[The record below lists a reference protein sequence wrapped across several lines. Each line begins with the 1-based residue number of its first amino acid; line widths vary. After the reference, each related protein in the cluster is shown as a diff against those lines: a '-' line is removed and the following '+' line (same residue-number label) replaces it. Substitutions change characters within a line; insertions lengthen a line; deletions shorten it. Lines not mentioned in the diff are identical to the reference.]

1 MTAIAGKFKGVGVNA
16 DFNTKALHDELQ
28 RIRKEVDGGIT
39 LKSYLADSFGAD
51 MTPEAFYR
59 QLGVDMNGMTV
70 NKMLNTTELNRW
82 LFPEVFRDA
91 VLRGLDYAPFYGSLI
106 AAEESIESTGLTMP
120 KMDFSTVSSFK
131 SEVQLR
137 DVNEG
142 ATIPEGQII
151 TWAEKQVTIKK
162 KARGLKQTYES
173 IMFTPLDLAAIYFEE
188 LGQQLGWDLDVDA
201 INILING
208 DQADGSEAAPVIGA
222 TTANT
227 LTYQDI
233 VRAWIRFRQ
242 IGRISTVMV
251 VNENDA
257 MSILAMPEF
266 QKTQIPNGVTPSGV
280 TLNLSNPL
288 PTSQDIFTHPNVPAK
303 KILFVDRAKAMVQL
317 TAMPLLL
324 ESEKIVSRQ
333 LTAEFAS
340 IITGFAN
347 LFKDGRL
354 VLDYST
360 TIGTNP
366 GPTVPIR

>member
-1 MTAIAGKFKGVGVNA
+1 MTALAGKFKTVALDDN
-16 DFNTKALHDELQ
+16 FNTKALHDELQ
-28 RIRKEVDGGIT
+28 RIRKEVDGNVT
-39 LKSYLADSFGAD
+39 LKSYLTDSWGDD
-51 MTPEAFYR
+51 MSPERFYR
-59 QLGVDMNGMTV
+59 ELGVDMNGMTV
-70 NKMLNTTELNRW
+70 NKMLNTSELNRW

-91 VLRGLDYAPFYGSLI
+91 VLRGLDYAPFYSSLI
-106 AAEESIESTGLTMP
+106 AAEETIESTGLTMP
-120 KMDFSTVSSFK
+120 KMDFTTVSNFK

-201 INILING
+201 IATLITG
-208 DQADGSEAAPVIGA
+208 DQADLSEAAPVIGA

-227 LTYQDI
+227 LVYTDI
-233 VRAWIRFRQ
+233 LRAWIRFRQ
-242 IGRISTVMV
+242 IGRISTVMLC
-251 VNENDA
+251 NENDA

-266 QKTQIPNGVTPSGV
+266 QRTQIPNGITPSGV
-280 TLNLSNPL
+280 ALNISNPL
-288 PTSQDIFTHPNVPAK
+288 PSSQDVFTHPSVPAK
-303 KILFVDRAKAMVQL
+303 TIVFVDRAKAMVQL

-324 ESEKIVSRQ
+324 ESEKIISRQ

-347 LFKDGRL
+347 LFKDGRM

-360 TIGTNP
+360 NLGTNP